1 MEYTKQILAMLREGD
16 FAHPGEIEAIEL
28 SLSPIAKNSE
38 ARVLDVGC
46 GLGGTA
52 HYVQKKGWGTVTGV
66 DIDSDLIDRAKTSY
80 PDVQFIC
87 DDILKSTTV
96 PHKSF
101 QCIYSFSAFFCFTS
115 QEIALKKLSQ
125 LSDSHGR
132 LVLFDY
138 SRPDVTPIQS
148 PFPWSKT
155 ASHFNPIYLPELKKQ
170 LSATGWRFNESVDLT
185 EYFIRWYTLLL
196 HSFEQKR
203 EQVAQQ
209 FGQRAWDILYS
220 GFKQLLRD
228 LNTKKIG
235 GIVVYASLNHA

>member
-1 MEYTKQILAMLREGD
+1 MEYTKQILSMLREGD

-28 SLSPIAKNSE
+28 SLLPIAKNSE
-38 ARVLDVGC
+38 AHILDVGC

-52 HYVQKKGWGTVTGV
+52 HYVQKKGWGLVTGV
-66 DIDSDLIDRAKTSY
+66 DIDRTLIESAKTSY

-87 DDILKSTTV
+87 DDILKSTKLA
-96 PHKSF
+96 HKSF

-115 QEIALKKLSQ
+115 QEIALKKLAQ

-185 EYFIRWYTLLL
+185 EYFILWYTLLL

-203 EQVAQQ
+203 EQVEHQ